1 MYNIKIYAELNRLC
15 VHSSETAHC
24 ATTHSLA
31 HFSNSFDKLTV
42 ATSRTVHYSGNIAGD
57 THDMSDHHMLTMCSW
72 WQWYFA
78 CYSAT
83 ATVALVMHTQTDAT
97 CTGMH
102 WCTHFL
108 VPHPVLQVAQEL
120 QGVNRQSATNM
131 PPLPNLGLTSRWV
144 TQHNNSRTH
153 THFYMVHQMVWP
165 NHHHSMS
172 LSTTKLLCTLCLYW
186 ISLLKNPCRQ
196 ESIKLHVL
204 ITEIWSLPLNIH
216 KHNVS
221 HLQ

>member
-1 MYNIKIYAELNRLC
+1 M
-15 VHSSETAHC
+15 HSSENAHS

-31 HFSNSFDKLTV
+31 HFSQSFDKLTV

-57 THDMSDHHMLTMCSW
+57 THDTSYHHMLTMCSW
-72 WQWYFA
+72 WRWHFA

-108 VPHPVLQVAQEL
+108 VPHPVLQVTQEL

-131 PPLPNLGLTSRWV
+131 PPLPILGLASRWV

-153 THFYMVHQMVWP
+153 TLLYGPPDGLTQSPPFNFTVHHQAIVY
-165 NHHHSMS
+165 
-172 LSTTKLLCTLCLYW
+172 TLLVLDF
-186 ISLLKNPCRQ
+186 IIKNPCRQ

-204 ITEIWSLPLNIH
+204 ITEMTSLPLNIH